1 VEPWPGCRS
10 LIDGELLTQG
20 EVLER
25 ELAMAAEEER
35 EEPEQVKYEGDHEP
49 RLWPDQRR

>member
-20 EVLER
+20 KVLER

-35 EEPEQVKYEGDHEP
+35 EEPE
-49 RLWPDQRR
+49 